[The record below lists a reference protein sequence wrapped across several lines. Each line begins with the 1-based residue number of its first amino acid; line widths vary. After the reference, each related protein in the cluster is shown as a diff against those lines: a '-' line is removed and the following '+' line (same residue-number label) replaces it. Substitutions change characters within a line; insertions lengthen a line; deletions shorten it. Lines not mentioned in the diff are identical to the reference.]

1 MNMTASAVSVT
12 IPAFDPAVTAVD
24 SKTYRSGM
32 ARLPAGVNIITSTG
46 PGGWCGFTA
55 SAVCSVTDDPP
66 TLLVCMNRNSQSY
79 ESVRQSGVL
88 CVNTVSTAHEDLSMR
103 FAGSVKDMKQRF
115 AGAEWTTLSTGA
127 PVLVGAN
134 VAFDCRI
141 VSEVKIGS
149 HDALFCEVVAV
160 READA
165 CAGLVY
171 FGRKF
176 HNVMV

>member
-1 MNMTASAVSVT
+1 MKMTASAVSVT
-12 IPAFDPAVTAVD
+12 IPAFDPSVTAVD
-24 SKTYRSGM
+24 SKAYRSGM

-46 PGGWCGFTA
+46 PDGWCGFTA

-66 TLLVCMNRNSQSY
+66 TLLVCMNRTSQSY
-79 ESVRQSGVL
+79 ESIRSSGVL
-88 CVNTVSTAHEDLSMR
+88 CVNTVSTAHEELSMR
-103 FAGSVKDMKQRF
+103 FAGSVKEMEQRF
-115 AGAEWTTLSTGA
+115 AGADWTVLSTGA

-141 VSEVKIGS
+141 VSEVKIGT

-160 READA
+160 RESDA
-165 CAGLVY
+165 SAGLVY